1 VTVID
6 FHPEDLLDRE
16 QRGVL
21 THDERARLEAHLAGC
36 SACRVERMM
45 RADFAADAE
54 HMRVGSGLS
63 SFVTA
68 ALDAART
75 GDACPAPRVARG
87 RGLLGAVAA
96 ALLLG
101 VSAAA
106 AARTGWVE
114 QALSAV
120 GISLPAPVSSAP
132 ARRERAPRGPAEKP
146 PRPALPRA
154 PALPA
159 AEPAHSASDAAPPV
173 AAREAT
179 EPAREARAVVPPS
192 AARAR
197 PRMRVAAPARSE
209 PPAPAPRASVA
220 LAAAAPE
227 PRADG
232 EAMVAPEPSA
242 APTVEAQAPTKV
254 ARSEPSASPSGL
266 FARAARLRREGDR
279 SAALGAFEELT
290 QRFPTS
296 TEARRSHALV
306 GRMLLDAGRAR
317 DALSAY
323 EAYLS
328 AGDVA
333 LREDA
338 LAGRARALA
347 LLGRDEAARAGY
359 DALLREFPHTAY
371 ARWAERQRSG
381 D

>member
-45 RADFAADAE
+45 RADFSADAE

-68 ALDAART
+68 ALDAARA
-75 GDACPAPRVARG
+75 GDARPAPRMARG

-106 AARTGWVE
+106 LARTGWVE

-120 GISLPAPVSSAP
+120 GIHVPAPASSAP
-132 ARRERAPRGPAEKP
+132 AQRERAPHGPAKKSP
-146 PRPALPRA
+146 LPASPALPP
-154 PALPA
+154 PA
-159 AEPAHSASDAAPPV
+159 ESVS
-173 AAREAT
+173 T
-179 EPAREARAVVPPS
+179 
-192 AARAR
+192 ARAR
-197 PRMRVAAPARSE
+197 PRVREAVAARREVPA
-209 PPAPAPRASVA
+209 PAALAPAAVAAAAPAPRAPSE
-220 LAAAAPE
+220 AAAALG
-227 PRADG
+227 R
-232 EAMVAPEPSA
+232 SA
-242 APTVEAQAPTKV
+242 APA
-254 ARSEPSASPSGL
+254 SEPPLPVTVPAALSVESPSVL
-266 FARAARLRREGDR
+266 FTRAARLRREGDR
-279 SAALGAFEELT
+279 SAALGAFEELAR
-290 QRFPTS
+290 RFPGS

-323 EAYLS
+323 DAYLE

-347 LLGRDEAARAGY
+347 LLGRNDAARAGY

-371 ARWAERQRSG
+371 ATWAERQRSG